1 MQELPRLAPHVVHA
15 LIRQAHAQRAAY
27 IRDMVLRA
35 AQWLFRGA
43 HRATH
48 AH

>member
-1 MQELPRLAPHVVHA
+1 MQELPRLAPHDVNA
-15 LIRQAHAQRAAY
+15 LIRQAQAQRAAY
-27 IRDMVLRA
+27 VRDLVLRA